1 MFFQFFIDIVI
12 SRTQGLP
19 YFITFFGGDGD
30 CMFGERRVQFALG
43 KRVGM
48 VRIDVQ
54 NLLHCGLR
62 VLFNFNLV
70 YYGNQETNINQYT
83 FGNLVLDMKSR
94 VKTESDGRKN
104 VVEPCMEPCSIERG
118 MRVLG
123 GKWKGSILWHLK
135 DEPVRFNDLTRMVG
149 GASKKMIDQRLKEM
163 EKEGLVRREVLSD
176 RPIAVAYQ
184 ATDFGRSALGILEQL
199 KNWAEENNL

>member
-1 MFFQFFIDIVI
+1 MN
-12 SRTQGLP
+12 P
-19 YFITFFGGDGD
+19 
-30 CMFGERRVQFALG
+30 
-43 KRVGM
+43 
-48 VRIDVQ
+48 
-54 NLLHCGLR
+54 
-62 VLFNFNLV
+62 NLV
-70 YYGNQETNINQYT
+70 YYDNQETNINQYT

-94 VKTESDGRKN
+94 VNTESDGRKN
-104 VVEPCMEPCSIERG
+104 VINPCMEPCSIERG

-184 ATDFGRSALGILEQL
+184 ATDFGRSALGIIEQL
-199 KNWAEENNL
+199 KNWTEENNL